1 MAKNLFTKAM
11 KEKTEEAI
19 RAKQI
24 EEFIDGADIQP
35 SQSVSHEQ
43 EVEQEAKS
51 SETQEE
57 VKEVKRGRGRP
68 KSTIEKK
75 RVTCEVP
82 IELYNRIYEASQ
94 RQGIPMSA
102 YMIKTAAKAV
112 QDELGE

>member
-1 MAKNLFTKAM
+1 MSKNLFTKAM
-11 KEKTEEAI
+11 KQKTEDAI

-35 SQSVSHEQ
+35 SQSVSHEA
-43 EVEQEAKS
+43 EQETKS

-75 RVTCEVP
+75 RITCEVP

-94 RQGIPMSA
+94 KQGIPMSA

-112 QDELGE
+112 QEELG

>member
-11 KEKTEEAI
+11 KQKTEDAI

-35 SQSVSHEQ
+35 SQSVSHE
-43 EVEQEAKS
+43 VEQETKS

-94 RQGIPMSA
+94 KQGIPMSA

>member
-11 KEKTEEAI
+11 KQKTEDAI

-24 EEFIDGADIQP
+24 EEFIEGADIQP
-35 SQSVSHEQ
+35 SQSVSHE
-43 EVEQEAKS
+43 VEQETKS

-94 RQGIPMSA
+94 KQGIPMSA

-112 QDELGE
+112 QEELG

>member
-1 MAKNLFTKAM
+1 MAKNLYTKAM

-35 SQSVSHEQ
+35 SQSVSH

>member
-11 KEKTEEAI
+11 KQKTEDAI

-35 SQSVSHEQ
+35 SQSVSHE
-43 EVEQEAKS
+43 VEEETKS

-94 RQGIPMSA
+94 KQGIPMSA

-112 QDELGE
+112 QVELGE

>member
-11 KEKTEEAI
+11 KQKTEDAI

-35 SQSVSHEQ
+35 SQSVSHE
-43 EVEQEAKS
+43 VEEETKS

>member
-11 KEKTEEAI
+11 KQKTEDAI

-35 SQSVSHEQ
+35 PQSVSH

-57 VKEVKRGRGRP
+57 GKEVKRGRGRP

-82 IELYNRIYEASQ
+82 IDLYNRIYEASQ
-94 RQGIPMSA
+94 KQGIPMSA

-112 QDELGE
+112 LEELGE

>member
-11 KEKTEEAI
+11 KQKTEDAI

-35 SQSVSHEQ
+35 SQSVSHE
-43 EVEQEAKS
+43 VEQETKS

-94 RQGIPMSA
+94 KQGIPMSA

-112 QDELGE
+112 LEELGE

>member
-11 KEKTEEAI
+11 KQKTEDAI

-35 SQSVSHEQ
+35 SQSVSHE
-43 EVEQEAKS
+43 VEQETKS

-94 RQGIPMSA
+94 KQGIPMSA

-112 QDELGE
+112 QEELGE